1 MSELH
6 EKRGNV
12 ILVPMFNL
20 AFRPMFLLASIFSIL
35 ALVLWGLTL
44 ADIQLFKPYGG
55 SHFWHAHEM
64 VFGFASAILVGFL
77 LTAAQNWTGVRAPHG
92 TQLIVLVFLWLLARV
107 LMLFGE
113 TIAFGAMVLVD
124 LSFTSVAA
132 FFLFDMLNKK
142 KQYPNYFAVF
152 ALLLI
157 TLCNGLTHFS
167 LQAETS
173 YNFTHS
179 LHATVLVITMMMV
192 VIGGRVIPM
201 FTANA
206 TGVAPQPKVKWLE
219 RAILI
224 NIWALIVIYIVNLS
238 VNYDSALLSIP
249 FFSCSILI
257 ALRSLRWRFLTTIY
271 RPLLWSL
278 QLSYWFIPLGLL
290 YIGFHHLFGFNISL
304 AIHMLTV
311 GAMGGMIISMM
322 SRVSLGHTGRP
333 IKANGIMVFSFVAVM
348 AAAIVRVAFVMSWP
362 ELALSFL
369 WASILLWVMGYSLF
383 VLKFSPFLV
392 EPRLDG
398 KPG

>member
-1 MSELH
+1 
-6 EKRGNV
+6 
-12 ILVPMFNL
+12 
-20 AFRPMFLLASIFSIL
+20 
-35 ALVLWGLTL
+35 
-44 ADIQLFKPYGG
+44 
-55 SHFWHAHEM
+55 
-64 VFGFASAILVGFL
+64 
-77 LTAAQNWTGVRAPHG
+77 
-92 TQLIVLVFLWLLARV
+92 
-107 LMLFGE
+107 MLFGE
-113 TIAFGAMVLVD
+113 SIAFGLMVIVD

-142 KQYPNYFAVF
+142 KQYPNYFAVV

-167 LQAETS
+167 LQADTS
-173 YNFTHS
+173 YTFADS

-192 VIGGRVIPM
+192 IIGGRVIPM

-219 RAILI
+219 RAILL
-224 NIWALIVIYIVNLS
+224 NIWALIVIYVVNLS
-238 VNYDSALLSIP
+238 VNTDSALLSIP
-249 FFSCSILI
+249 FFSCSVLI
-257 ALRSLRWRFLTTIY
+257 ALRSLRWRFLTTIS

-278 QLSYWFIPLGLL
+278 QLSYWFIPIGLL
-290 YIGFHHLFGFNISL
+290 YIGLHHLFGFNISL

-333 IKANGIMVFSFVAVM
+333 IKANGMMVFSFVAIT

-398 KPG
+398 NPG